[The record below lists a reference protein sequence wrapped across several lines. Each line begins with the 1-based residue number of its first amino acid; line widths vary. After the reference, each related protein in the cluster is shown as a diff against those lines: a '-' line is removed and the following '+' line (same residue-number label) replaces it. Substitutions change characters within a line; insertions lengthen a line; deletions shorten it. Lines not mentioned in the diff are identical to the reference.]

1 MCGANGAKICSRLSR
16 VNRHVSDACMP
27 CDSLNLYKPLTISII
42 AATAVL
48 NFSSSM
54 SRVTFLM
61 VECVRRRR
69 VAASPPPTEAVEGSR
84 VADAPAERSR
94 VISCGD
100 SSEECTLEEDG
111 AAKNS
116 CTTFHTRLRNRYVPG
131 TPRGSHGASISYGA
145 INIS

>member
-1 MCGANGAKICSRLSR
+1 MVSVWPNSCHNSSVMCGANGAKICSKLSR

-27 CDSLNLYKPLTISII
+27 CDSLNLYRPLTISII

-61 VECVRRRR
+61 VECVRR
-69 VAASPPPTEAVEGSR
+69 SS
-84 VADAPAERSR
+84 SW
-94 VISCGD
+94 S
-100 SSEECTLEEDG
+100 SSEVDSG
-111 AAKNS
+111 AATNS
-116 CTTFHTRLRNRYVPG
+116 CTTFHTRFKNRYVPG

-145 INIS
+145 INISYTRSASAP